1 MQLEFHIFG
10 KAKPKQ
16 SFRYTRFGHRYTPSD
31 VKQYAR
37 DIQRTFLSNY
47 PNWSPSM
54 FFDKPLKVELTVYI
68 SIPKSFSK
76 IKKQR
81 ALAGDLRPLVKPD
94 CDNISKNIL
103 DALNGI
109 VYPDDKQIVELSVA
123 KYYSD
128 TDYVKIKI
136 EEISNI

>member
-31 VKQYAR
+31 VKQYAK
-37 DIQRTFLSNY
+37 DIQRTFASNY
-47 PNWSPSM
+47 PNWLPSM
-54 FFDKPLKVELTVYI
+54 FFEKPLKVELTVYI
-68 SIPKSFSK
+68 SMPKSFSK

-81 ALAGDLRPLVKPD
+81 AHTGELRPLVKPD

-109 VYPDDKQIVELSVA
+109 AYPDDKQIVELTIK
-123 KYYSD
+123 KYYGNSD
-128 TDYVKIKI
+128 LVNVKI
-136 EEISNI
+136 EDISNS